1 MTSGPPNPGPAENL
15 LTSTGASGS
24 IQAPSLTRAEESTS
38 SMSATTALAQEALV
52 AKLAIALGKYI
63 CF

>member
-1 MTSGPPNPGPAENL
+1 MTSGPPNPGPTENL

-38 SMSATTALAQEALV
+38 SMSATTTLAQEALV